1 MYSILLSEWLV
12 AAGLLIL
19 TVELVQ
25 EWVEVFEFLKFD
37 SFKVFNDHA
46 LGKIFFPK
54 GLNYYENLSTY
65 VSIKHGRSCAIKVS
79 DFEWILVK
87 GGGWNYGG
95 CLVYR
100 STKDKELSFG
110 LFGKTDAIREYE
122 VSKKIEE
129 IANEFPQV
137 LYYKIFSD
145 YKLPSQ
151 YDFLK
156 TIKYNDLKPVEP
168 CLLYTKVKSP
178 FRIADL
184 QFYSDSIK
192 NEIIRISCEYW
203 NIGINDYLEYFCKKL
218 ANHVSL
224 MHKNGFI
231 NDSLEYSNITMLA
244 EIVDYEWITAPNIPL
259 PDGNSGNVFTYE
271 RKEKEI
277 LYAVEAILFLS
288 ALIHI
293 KYDFFDIYETFIS
306 EYKKTNSD
314 YVDLNINIWK
324 ILKRERFIF

>member
-1 MYSILLSEWLV
+1 M
-12 AAGLLIL
+12 AGLLIL

-25 EWVEVFEFLKFD
+25 EWVEVFEFLKFEN
-37 SFKVFNDHA
+37 FKVFNDQV
-46 LGKIFFPK
+46 LGKIFFPN
-54 GLNYYENLSTY
+54 GLNYNEKLSTY
-65 VSIKHGRSCAIKVS
+65 VSIKHGRSCAIKVNN
-79 DFEWILVK
+79 FEWILVK

-95 CLVYR
+95 CLIYR
-100 STKDKELSFG
+100 SIKDKELIFG
-110 LFGKTDAIREYE
+110 LFGKADAIREYE
-122 VSKKIEE
+122 VSKKFLKIT
-129 IANEFPQV
+129 NEFPKV
-137 LYYKIFSD
+137 LYYKLFSD

-156 TIKYNDLKPVEP
+156 TIKYTDLKQVDP
-168 CLLYTKVKSP
+168 CLLYTRVKSP

-192 NEIIRISCEYW
+192 NEIIKISCEFW
-203 NIGINDYLEYFCKKL
+203 NINTNDYLEYFCKKL
-218 ANHVSL
+218 ANHISL

-244 EIVDYEWITAPNIPL
+244 EIVDYEWITAPDLPL
-259 PDGNSGNVFTYE
+259 PDGNSGDMYIYE

-306 EYKKTNSD
+306 EYRKTNSD
-314 YVDLNINIWK
+314 YVVLNKNIEK
-324 ILKRERFIF
+324 ILKRTRFVF